1 MNESYSLA
9 RKQQEAQRVEVSRRE
24 YHSRAYRTVQRAAV
38 RKYAGPHEE
47 SLGNKGRRIGGFL
60 DLSL

>member
-1 MNESYSLA
+1 MSTNYSLVS
-9 RKQQEAQRVEVSRRE
+9 RRQEAQRVEVSRSIP
-24 YHSRAYRTVQRAAV
+24 YSIGYRAVLTQRS

-47 SLGNKGRRIGGFL
+47 NRGNKGRRIGGFL